1 MFNKELEAG
10 MLAINV
16 RLDNIQSD
24 VNVMLQALQDI
35 QSKLEESPIPQK
47 PAESPFLTKEGLYNY
62 KHRKPKPTE

>member
-16 RLDNIQSD
+16 RLDGIQKD
-24 VNVMLQALQDI
+24 LQEVL
-35 QSKLEESPIPQK
+35 SKLAEPPIPQK
-47 PAESPFLTKEGLYNY
+47 PTDSPFLTKEGLFNY

>member
-16 RLDNIQSD
+16 RLDNIQKD
-24 VNVMLQALQDI
+24 LQDI

-47 PAESPFLTKEGLYNY
+47 PAESPFLTKEGLLITS
-62 KHRKPKPTE
+62 TENRNPQNRMVM